1 MTEPIP
7 TWNGARVAPADV
19 DTKATKLALRIKQA
33 VNKANGRIVQFQL
46 IEAGD
51 GVYWLYVDNGK
62 REVIE

>member
-1 MTEPIP
+1 MTEPTPI
-7 TWNGARVAPADV
+7 WHGARVAPADV
-19 DTKATKLALRIKQA
+19 DTKAKKLALRIKQA

-46 IEAGD
+46 IEAAD